1 MYGLNGLYH
10 YLCGIITPQILGGG
24 KIVIEP
30 EPELINSYR
39 YYIIMKMIRNGVP
52 LNDEELTS
60 LKTLSKEQLIE
71 IIEINNKNID
81 LFNKLIHFT
90 EEKNKIK
97 NKYLNISFV

>member
-10 YLCGIITPQILGGG
+10 YLCGIITPQIEGGV

-39 YYIIMKMIRNGVP
+39 YYNIMKIVKNALP
-52 LNDEELTS
+52 IDDEELTFV
-60 LKTLSKEQLIE
+60 KTLSKEQLIE
-71 IIEINNKNID
+71 IIEINNTNID
-81 LFNKLIHFT
+81 LFNKLIHFI

-97 NKYLNISFV
+97 N

>member
-1 MYGLNGLYH
+1 MSGLNGLYH
-10 YLCGIITPQILGGG
+10 YLCGIIRPKIGGG

-39 YYIIMKMIRNGVP
+39 IYYIMRIIRNGVP

-60 LKTLSKEQLIE
+60 VKTLSKEQLIE

-81 LFNKLIHFT
+81 IYFKLINFT
-90 EEKNKIK
+90 EEENLNK
-97 NKYLNISFV
+97 

>member
-1 MYGLNGLYH
+1 MWIKWFISLFMWNNK
-10 YLCGIITPQILGGG
+10 TENRGG

-39 YYIIMKMIRNGVP
+39 IHYIMRIIRNGVS

-60 LKTLSKEQLIE
+60 VKTLSKEQLIE
-71 IIEINNKNID
+71 IIEINNTNID

-97 NKYLNISFV
+97 NK

>member
-1 MYGLNGLYH
+1 MSGLKGLYH
-10 YLCGIITPQILGGG
+10 YLCGIIRPKIGGG

-39 YYIIMKMIRNGVP
+39 IYYIMRIIRNGVP

-60 LKTLSKEQLIE
+60 VKTLSKEQLIE

-81 LFNKLIHFT
+81 MYFKLINFT
-90 EEKNKIK
+90 EEENLNK
-97 NKYLNISFV
+97 

>member
-10 YLCGIITPQILGGG
+10 YLCGIITPQIGGG

-39 YYIIMKMIRNGVP
+39 YYYIMKIIRNGVP
-52 LNDEELTS
+52 LNDKELTTV
-60 LKTLSKEQLIE
+60 KTLSKEQLIE
-71 IIEINNKNID
+71 IIEINNTNID
-81 LFNKLIHFT
+81 LFNKLINFT

-97 NKYLNISFV
+97 NQ

>member
-1 MYGLNGLYH
+1 MSGLNGLYH
-10 YLCGIITPQILGGG
+10 YLCGIIRPKIGGG

-39 YYIIMKMIRNGVP
+39 IHYIMRIIRNGVP

-60 LKTLSKEQLIE
+60 VKTLSKEQLIE

-81 LFNKLIHFT
+81 MYFKLINFT
-90 EEKNKIK
+90 EEENLNK
-97 NKYLNISFV
+97 

>member
-1 MYGLNGLYH
+1 MNYTLEDLKPK
-10 YLCGIITPQILGGG
+10 IGGG

-39 YYIIMKMIRNGVP
+39 IHYIMRIIRNGVP

-60 LKTLSKEQLIE
+60 VKTLSKEQLIE

-81 LFNKLIHFT
+81 MYFKLINFT
-90 EEKNKIK
+90 EEENLNK
-97 NKYLNISFV
+97 

>member
-10 YLCGIITPQILGGG
+10 YLCGIITLQIGG

-39 YYIIMKMIRNGVP
+39 YYNIMKIVKNALP
-52 LNDEELTS
+52 IDDEELIFV
-60 LKTLSKEQLIE
+60 KTLSKEQLIE
-71 IIEINNKNID
+71 IIEINNTNID

-97 NKYLNISFV
+97 NK

>member
-1 MYGLNGLYH
+1 MNVWIKWFISLFMWNNN
-10 YLCGIITPQILGGG
+10 TANRGGVG

-39 YYIIMKMIRNGVP
+39 YYNIMKIVKNALP
-52 LNDEELTS
+52 IDDEELTFV
-60 LKTLSKEQLIE
+60 KTLSKEQLIE
-71 IIEINNKNID
+71 IIEINNTNID

-97 NKYLNISFV
+97 N

>member
-1 MYGLNGLYH
+1 MSGLNGLYH
-10 YLCGIITPQILGGG
+10 YLCGIIRPKIGGG

-39 YYIIMKMIRNGVP
+39 IYYIMRIIRNGVP

-60 LKTLSKEQLIE
+60 VKTLSKEQLIE

-81 LFNKLIHFT
+81 MYFKLINFT
-90 EEKNKIK
+90 EEENLNK
-97 NKYLNISFV
+97 

>member
-10 YLCGIITPQILGGG
+10 YLCGIITPQIGGG

-39 YYIIMKMIRNGVP
+39 YYNIMKIVKNALP
-52 LNDEELTS
+52 IDDEELTFV
-60 LKTLSKEQLIE
+60 KTLSKEQLIE
-71 IIEINNKNID
+71 IIEINNTYID

-97 NKYLNISFV
+97 NQ

>member
-1 MYGLNGLYH
+1 MNVWIKWFISLFMWNNN
-10 YLCGIITPQILGGG
+10 TTNRGGG

-39 YYIIMKMIRNGVP
+39 YYNIMKIVKNALP
-52 LNDEELTS
+52 IDDEELTFV
-60 LKTLSKEQLIE
+60 KTLSKEQLIE
-71 IIEINNKNID
+71 IIEIKNTNID

-97 NKYLNISFV
+97 NQ